1 MNLKQWELISD
12 SAKDLIRKMLTVDP
26 SERVTVQEALNHPW
40 IKEREKY
47 APKRHLSET
56 IDELRKYNSRRKLK
70 GIILAALSSNKW
82 SNDELMSTASI
93 DDQLITNGICYRIE

>member
-1 MNLKQWELISD
+1 MKPKQWDLISE
-12 SAKDLIRKMLTVDP
+12 SAKDLVNRMLTVDP
-26 SERVTVQEALNHPW
+26 SERITVQEALNHPW

-70 GIILAALSSNKW
+70 GIILAALSSSKW
-82 SNDELMSTASI
+82 SQDEPVSNASI
-93 DDQLITNGICYRIE
+93 DEQIVTNGMHY

>member
-1 MNLKQWELISD
+1 MKPKQWDLISD
-12 SAKDLIRKMLTVDP
+12 TAKDLVKKMLTVEP
-26 SERVTVQEALNHPW
+26 SERITVQEALNHPW

-70 GIILAALSSNKW
+70 GIILAALSSSKW
-82 SNDELMSTASI
+82 SNDELMSNASI
-93 DDQLITNGICYRIE
+93 DDQIITNGTYFS